1 MRRARSRRPS
11 GQLQVTLAAFL
22 PSIQAYLV
30 LYSVLRRGQ
39 RNNRK
44 CRLRLHHVS
53 FSTGDCCHLEL
64 NFPAAARCLGS
75 SDKSDLFAR
84 SDNKATWRH
93 GSFASLGEM
102 TEMRRNL
109 VTQVTQVTQ
118 RLFAGFGKMR
128 LSAVSLF
135 AGEAFLWLGL
145 RGKIGDLIGGK
156 LKAFPYL
163 HFKSRNGRGSTWQ
176 EPRRAKMPTP
186 WPCLLAANLTP
197 IAIKMLPQRS
207 AAQRSAS
214 PRNHQLSQQAS
225 SVPCGDILLKSQVSL
240 I

>member
-1 MRRARSRRPS
+1 
-11 GQLQVTLAAFL
+11 
-22 PSIQAYLV
+22 
-30 LYSVLRRGQ
+30 
-39 RNNRK
+39 
-44 CRLRLHHVS
+44 
-53 FSTGDCCHLEL
+53 
-64 NFPAAARCLGS
+64 
-75 SDKSDLFAR
+75 
-84 SDNKATWRH
+84 
-93 GSFASLGEM
+93 M

-207 AAQRSAS
+207 AAQRIATQPSTLPTGIKRAMRRHTIEEPGFAHLIFMLLAS
-214 PRNHQLSQQAS
+214 
-225 SVPCGDILLKSQVSL
+225 
-240 I
+240 